1 MPVTHVVL
9 ITWADHTD
17 GPARH
22 AVRQAI
28 RSLQHRVPGVDDL
41 REGESIS
48 PEGLE
53 SGFEYG
59 FVITFPDAAA
69 RDAYLPPPEHLAVAE
84 EIGRSAAKVLVFDI

>member
-9 ITWADHTD
+9 ITWADHAD
-17 GPARH
+17 GPARQ
-22 AVRQAI
+22 AVREAI
-28 RSLQHRVPGVDDL
+28 RSLEHRIPGIDDL

-69 RDAYLPPPEHLAVAE
+69 RDAYLPHPEHLAVAE
-84 EIGRSAAKVLVFDI
+84 EIRRSSAKVLVFDI

>member
-9 ITWADHTD
+9 ITWADHAD
-17 GPARH
+17 GSARQ
-22 AVRQAI
+22 AVREAI
-28 RSLQHRVPGVDDL
+28 RSLEHRIPGIDDL

-53 SGFEYG
+53 SGFDYG

-69 RDAYLPPPEHLAVAE
+69 RDAYLPHPEHLAVAE
-84 EIGRSAAKVLVFDI
+84 EIRRSSAKVLVFDI